1 MTSRKLIQLLTAGN
15 KFEFYN
21 NGAGFGGIWG
31 GNILFVTFLKIF
43 LESTIC
49 SGRMVVAPLL
59 MGEAKVASFTEFS
72 QKITLKSAGSH
83 RLNRRTTKSN

>member
-1 MTSRKLIQLLTAGN
+1 MTSRKLIQLFTAGN
-15 KFEFYN
+15 KFEFCN
-21 NGAGFGGIWG
+21 DEAGFGGIKG

-59 MGEAKVASFTEFS
+59 MGEAKLESFTGFS
-72 QKITLKSAGSH
+72 RKINIEVC
-83 RLNRRTTKSN
+83 RLLPLEPSDNQI